1 MVDDGTAA
9 RSETERATTGDSGS
23 MNPRRNKL
31 LAKLFLVFVMP
42 AMFFV
47 AVEGVLRMFPLDF
60 ETEPAVKIEGSTASF
75 TEEVINNERCY
86 VASNESFRPPQ
97 IKIPCDK
104 QQGAFRI
111 VSIGGSA
118 SNGLPHAV
126 GNSYLDYLQDLFVQN
141 LPDQNVEVYNFGG
154 SGFASYR
161 LRTFIGQLEQL
172 QPDLVIIYSGNNE
185 FVEARRYATRSGMT
199 WRIRQFIVK
208 TRIGQLLSRS
218 ILQTKQIV
226 LNNTV
231 EIAVYD
237 DTIQKKA
244 SNLRAEPG
252 QTEIV
257 LLEYEDNIRAIIDEA
272 LGWQVPVLLFTI
284 PTNLRDWRPH
294 VSFSKSEGPERVQ
307 WLQDFTRGRGCFF
320 DGKYKEAEAAFRKV
334 ISVEPLHAESCY
346 FLGRSL
352 EMQGQKESSFEMYLQ
367 AKELDYGPF
376 RALNAIN
383 ETLRKIADE
392 KEQVYLVDLEQ
403 EFKSCAEGVA
413 PGFDLFVDYCHPTY
427 RGNRVIA
434 NKSFERIM
442 ADNLLGISGLTS
454 EEPAIQYHDLRETEP
469 DSVGQYT
476 WNKLF
481 AWYVV
486 LHQHEAIIALSN
498 KLQTVEDGMIA
509 QGTRNHIARWAAVLA
524 EYEGFKNGKYPVKP
538 WVDQAELKKFSVHLD
553 FKRLYHE
560 MIRKSQRENGLPDHK
575 LPWLRDEVY

>member
-1 MVDDGTAA
+1 
-9 RSETERATTGDSGS
+9 
-23 MNPRRNKL
+23 
-31 LAKLFLVFVMP
+31 
-42 AMFFV
+42 
-47 AVEGVLRMFPLDF
+47 
-60 ETEPAVKIEGSTASF
+60 
-75 TEEVINNERCY
+75 
-86 VASNESFRPPQ
+86 
-97 IKIPCDK
+97 
-104 QQGAFRI
+104 
-111 VSIGGSA
+111 
-118 SNGLPHAV
+118 
-126 GNSYLDYLQDLFVQN
+126 
-141 LPDQNVEVYNFGG
+141 
-154 SGFASYR
+154 
-161 LRTFIGQLEQL
+161 L

-199 WRIRQFIVK
+199 WRMRQFIVK

-257 LLEYEDNIRAIIDEA
+257 LLEYEDNLRAIIDEA

-294 VSFSKSEGPERVQ
+294 VSFSKSEGPERVK

-346 FLGRSL
+346 FLGRAL

-454 EEPAIQYHDLRETEP
+454 EESAIQYHDLRETEP

-476 WNKLF
+476 WKKLF